1 MQHSSSWY
9 KGGVWAV
16 EVEEIKDVCAALVT
30 GLEYSL
36 VDETEGALPRLLDGA
51 FACEGRGGGG
61 GGGGERFFV

>member
-1 MQHSSSWY
+1 M
-9 KGGVWAV
+9 

-36 VDETEGALPRLLDGA
+36 VDETEGTLPRLLDGV